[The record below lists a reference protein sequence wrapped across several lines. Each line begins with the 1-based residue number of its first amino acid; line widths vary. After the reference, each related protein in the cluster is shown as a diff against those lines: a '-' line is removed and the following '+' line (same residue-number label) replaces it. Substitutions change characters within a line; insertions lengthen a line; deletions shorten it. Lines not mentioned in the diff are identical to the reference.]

1 MSISQ
6 QGSMTEMPMEGT
18 RSDMSVLLIE
28 NPSDDEA
35 SASEKSCSDKMGDCW
50 ISIKEKLGC

>member
-1 MSISQ
+1 
-6 QGSMTEMPMEGT
+6 MEGT